1 MLAIFVLIFGLL
13 LILCLIGIGIATD
26 KLLERRIEKKQLKG
40 IQRHF
45 GSSETGST
53 SGHTGYVESKYAL
66 IHKESSKIIISANKS
81 KVIDTLQKMYDLELT
96 SVDVSDV
103 VRLTPL
109 GGQTE
114 NMLLLSH
121 NLDIEGLYKLIEL
134 NKEE

>member
-1 MLAIFVLIFGLL
+1 MLVIFALIFGLL

-66 IHKESSKIIISANKS
+66 IHKESNKIIISANKS
-81 KVIDTLQKMYDLELT
+81 KVIYTLQKMYDLELT
-96 SVDVSDV
+96 SVNVSDV
-103 VRLTPL
+103 IGLTPF
-109 GGQTE
+109 GGHIE
-114 NMLLLSH
+114 NVVLLSYK
-121 NLDIEGLYKLIEL
+121 LDREGLYKLIEL
-134 NKEE
+134 TKEE

>member
-1 MLAIFVLIFGLL
+1 MENVFIVLGLVIM
-13 LILCLIGIGIATD
+13 ILCLVGIAITKVLESRQKKKELREERESFD
-26 KLLERRIEKKQLKG
+26 TPEPSKL
-40 IQRHF
+40 
-45 GSSETGST
+45 
-53 SGHTGYVESKYAL
+53 GHTGYVESKYAL

-81 KVIDTLQKMYDLELT
+81 TVIDILQKMYDLELT

>member
-1 MLAIFVLIFGLL
+1 MVIVYFVLGLL
-13 LILCLIGIGIATD
+13 LILCLIGIVITKVLEVRQKKKELREGRESFDTPEPS
-26 KLLERRIEKKQLKG
+26 KL
-40 IQRHF
+40 
-45 GSSETGST
+45 
-53 SGHTGYVESKYAL
+53 GHTGYVESKYAL

-81 KVIDTLQKMYDLELT
+81 TVIDILQKMYDLELT

>member
-13 LILCLIGIGIATD
+13 LILCLIGLAIN

-66 IHKESSKIIISANKS
+66 IHRESSKIIISANKS
-81 KVIDTLQKMYDLELT
+81 TVMDTLQKMYDLELT
-96 SVDVSDV
+96 SVNVSDV
-103 VRLTPL
+103 VGLTPF
-109 GGQTE
+109 GGHTE

-121 NLDIEGLYKLIEL
+121 NLDIEGLYKLIQL

>member
-13 LILCLIGIGIATD
+13 LILCLLGIFIYSIF
-26 KLLERRIEKKQLKG
+26 LQKKKELREGRESYDTPKP
-40 IQRHF
+40 
-45 GSSETGST
+45 SKP
-53 SGHTGYVESKYAL
+53 GHTGYVESKYAL

-121 NLDIEGLYKLIEL
+121 NLDIEGLYKLIQL